1 MKGVMCDGWWV
12 SRKVLRCETKDNV
25 NLIVL
30 FLRPPTTLSRFPRSS
45 RRARGL
51 VGAVGSAVV
60 IAVVSRVSAVW
71 ETMSTTRPQAV
82 RMLWGGFFDA
92 PRVGRPGPPRRGAAA
107 HSRPLPVPVGARG
120 W

>member
-1 MKGVMCDGWWV
+1 MIWV
-12 SRKVLRCETKDNV
+12 VGLEVLRCETKDNV

-30 FLRPPTTLSRFPRSS
+30 FLRPPTTAFPVS
-45 RRARGL
+45 RARRD

-82 RMLWGGFFDA
+82 RMLWGGFFYA
-92 PRVGRPGPPRRGAAA
+92 PRVGRPGPPRRGA
-107 HSRPLPVPVGARG
+107 
-120 W
+120 